1 VTRPTAESRAGLI
14 ARLRGAT
21 LDLTPVRVSMPYR
34 RLLLGEA
41 VSVLGTQVTIVAVP
55 LQVYAQTRSSAAV
68 GLVGLSGLV
77 PLIVFGLYGGAIADA
92 VDRRKLVLLTTST
105 QLLLSLVLVAQ
116 AVLDVGSTLLLYGI
130 VAVQAGSFAI
140 DSPARQAFVPRL
152 LPKELLPAANA
163 LKQVEFNLGVT
174 VGPLL
179 AGVLV
184 ARYGYEAAYSL
195 DVLTFLVA
203 LVAVRGLP
211 SMPPAGGGR
220 RAGTASVLEGLAF
233 LRSRQVLLMTFVV
246 DLVAMVFAM
255 PRALFPALADEVFGG
270 GEQTAGLL
278 YSSIAVGALL
288 GALFS
293 GWFGRIHRH
302 GVAVLAAIVAWGVSV
317 TLFGLTDVLWV
328 AVLCLAAAGLSD
340 MVSAVFRTAILQ
352 AAAPDE
358 MRGRLGG
365 VFIVVVAGGPRLGD
379 ARAGGGAE
387 LLGLQGSSVA
397 GGLTVVGVTLAI
409 AAGAKGF
416 RSYDA
421 REPQDGQAEDSSVPR
436 NAGS

>member
-1 VTRPTAESRAGLI
+1 VSRPTSESRQGLA
-14 ARLRGAT
+14 ARLRGAA
-21 LDLTPVRVSMPYR
+21 LDLTPLRVSRPYR
-34 RLLLGEA
+34 RLLFGEA
-41 VSVLGTQVTIVAVP
+41 VSIIGTQVTAVAVP
-55 LQVYAQTRSSAAV
+55 LQVYAQTRSAAAV
-68 GLVGLSGLV
+68 GLVGLAGLL

-92 VDRRKLVLLTTST
+92 VDRRKLVLLTVAGQVVLSSV
-105 QLLLSLVLVAQ
+105 LLLQ
-116 AVLDVGSTLLLYGI
+116 AAAGLDRTWLLYAI
-130 VAVQAGSFAI
+130 VACQAALFAI

-152 LPKELLPAANA
+152 LPTELLPAANA
-163 LKQVEFNLGVT
+163 LKQVEFNLAVT

-184 ARYGYEAAYSL
+184 ARFGYASAYALDALSFAA
-195 DVLTFLVA
+195 A
-203 LVAVRGLP
+203 LAAIRGLP
-211 SMPPAGGGR
+211 PMPPAGGGR

-233 LRSRQVLLMTFVV
+233 LRTRQVLLMTFVV
-246 DLVAMVFAM
+246 DVVAMVFAM
-255 PRALFPALADEVFGG
+255 PRALFPALAEQVYGG
-270 GEQTAGLL
+270 GEQTAGIL
-278 YSSIAVGALL
+278 YSSLAVGALL

-293 GWFGRIHRH
+293 GWLGRVHRH

-317 TLFGLTDVLWV
+317 ALFGLTDRLEL
-328 AVLCLAAAGLSD
+328 AVLCLAAAGLAD

-387 LLGLQGSSVA
+387 LVGLQGSSVA
-397 GGLTVVGVTLAI
+397 GGLAVVGITVAI
-409 AAGAKGF
+409 AAGARTF

-421 REPQDGQAEDSSVPR
+421 REPDALVAPP
-436 NAGS
+436 A